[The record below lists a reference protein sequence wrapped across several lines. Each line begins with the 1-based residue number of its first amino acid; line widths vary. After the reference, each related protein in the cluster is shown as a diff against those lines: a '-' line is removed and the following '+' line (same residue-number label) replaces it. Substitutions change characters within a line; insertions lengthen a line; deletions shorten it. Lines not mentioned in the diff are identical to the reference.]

1 MALAQLR
8 PLHPNTNASPGAVQ
22 TASSRSL
29 SSLSKLM
36 LARKNGSQMSS
47 SFPASIPSGV
57 GVGVRLGLEPGS
69 KSADIL
75 LKLRSK
81 KATGTPQN
89 DGISTKPKLVLGK
102 GVSLGKFTLKK
113 PQVKPVLTHESDI
126 ESLTEKCTKSSS
138 VSVLSPPELTRIQS
152 PWNEIKTKI
161 HLDGSKLLLTTNSII
176 PIAPLISRKRKS
188 LSQMERESQL
198 KRHFSQLLYPLTNL
212 EINVETIAKA
222 KTNFSRPS
230 PDDKI
235 LQAQNDV
242 FNKDMK
248 NLKISKPVEAAATA
262 AAGTKDKHPPKPTK
276 PFKKIDLV
284 SELSSNKKLTK
295 PHKSFVVIGH
305 IDAGKS
311 TLMGR
316 LLFDLGVVDAKTV
329 NKLVREAEKSGKGS
343 FALAWIMDQT
353 SEERSR
359 GVTVDICATSF
370 DTTTTRFTAIDA
382 PGHKDFV
389 PQMISG
395 VSQADLALLV
405 IDSIN
410 GEFEAGFFMDGQ
422 TKEHTLLARSLGIEK
437 ICVVVN
443 KMDKENWS
451 QDRFEEIKTQLL
463 DFLTGSEVG
472 FSSEQVD
479 FVPISGLTGVNV
491 VKNDHAVKAFDWYQG
506 PTLVNYLESVGLTSV
521 AIDKDTISKLSEED
535 FNLAIN
541 DIFEVSSSEFGVT
554 GKVSRGLIQT
564 GETVMVS
571 PTKDYLQI
579 QKMLIDNEPVDVAIS
594 GEIATIHFKLN
605 QLANKSIDE
614 LVVGDLI
621 SKVDSPISSVKKFTC
636 DVDLFNMSKPLLVG
650 TPFVLFRNNRQVP
663 ARISEIIEI
672 KGSKKKKKHLVS
684 KQQAL
689 VVIEVNDDRLLPIT
703 KYSDNKVLGRIV
715 IRREGSTIG
724 AGLVTEI

>member
-1 MALAQLR
+1 MTPSKLAALAQRR
-8 PLHPNTNASPGAVQ
+8 PLALNKQPSTDNASSG
-22 TASSRSL
+22 SSAL
-29 SSLSKLM
+29 SFSKLM
-36 LARKNGSQMSS
+36 LARKTAKSS
-47 SFPASIPSGV
+47 SISDTASNVKPV
-57 GVGVRLGLEPGS
+57 S

-81 KATGTPQN
+81 KAGVSGSLSSDSETT
-89 DGISTKPKLVLGK
+89 SLSRPKLVLGK
-102 GVSLGKFTLKK
+102 GISLGKFTLRK
-113 PQVKPVLTHESDI
+113 PQLQPKVESGVTS
-126 ESLTEKCTKSSS
+126 ESRESTKSP
-138 VSVLSPPELTRIQS
+138 VHEEDVKIRN
-152 PWNEIKTKI
+152 PWDEIEAQI
-161 HLDGSKLLLTTNSII
+161 HFDGSKLLQATNSHV
-176 PIAPLISRKRKS
+176 PLAPSNSRKRKP

-198 KRHFSQLLYPLTNL
+198 KRHLSQLLYPLTNL
-212 EINVETIAKA
+212 EINIETIAKA
-222 KTNFSRPS
+222 KTNFSAPS

-242 FNKDMK
+242 FDKDMK
-248 NLKISKPVEAAATA
+248 NLKISQSLETVDSENLSSSISAS
-262 AAGTKDKHPPKPTK
+262 KDKQPKPTK
-276 PFKKIDLV
+276 PFKKVDLV
-284 SELSSNKKLTK
+284 DELSSNKNLTK

-370 DTTTTRFTAIDA
+370 DTPTTRFTAIDA

-405 IDSIN
+405 VDSIN

-422 TKEHTLLARSLGIEK
+422 TKEHTLLAKSLGIEK

-443 KMDKENWS
+443 KMDKEDWS
-451 QDRFEEIKTQLL
+451 DERFEDIKTQMLS
-463 DFLTGSEVG
+463 FLTGSEVG
-472 FSSEQVD
+472 FLAEQVS
-479 FVPISGLTGVNV
+479 FIPISGLSGVNV
-491 VKNDHAVKAFDWYQG
+491 VKNDHSIKAFDWYKG
-506 PTLVNYLESVGLTSV
+506 PTLVNFLESVGLSSV
-521 AIDKDTISKLSEED
+521 SIDKDTIRELSEED
-535 FNLAIN
+535 FNLAVN
-541 DIFEVSSSEFGVT
+541 DVFEVSNSEFGIT

-564 GETVMVS
+564 GETIMVS

-579 QKMLIDNEPVDVAIS
+579 QKILIDGKPVDVAIR
-594 GEIATIHFKLN
+594 GEIATMHFKLN

-614 LVVGDLI
+614 LMVGDLI
-621 SKVDSPISSVKKFTC
+621 SKINSPIASVKKFTC
-636 DVDLFNMSKPLLVG
+636 DINLFNMSKPLLVG

-663 ARISEIIEI
+663 ARISEIVEI

-684 KQQAL
+684 SQKAT

-724 AGLVTEI
+724 AGVVTDV